1 MAVKTIAGAQVN
13 VSEEGYL
20 EDMNQWNEDV
30 AKELASEV
38 GIELT
43 DKHFEVLNYLR
54 EKTEAGEALT
64 IRKVGKSGIT
74 DIKGLYK
81 LFPKGPLKFSS
92 KIAGIPKPASSHP

>member
-1 MAVKTIAGAQVN
+1 MELKIAGVN
-13 VSEEGYL
+13 LEVSEDGYL
-20 EDMNQWNEDV
+20 QDMSQWNEDIAREI
-30 AKELASEV
+30 AKEV

-54 EKTEAGEALT
+54 EKTAAGETLT
-64 IRKVGKSGIT
+64 IRAVGKSGIV

-92 KIAGIPKPASSHP
+92 KIAGIPKPTSCI

>member
-1 MAVKTIAGAQVN
+1 MALKTIAGKEIN

-20 EDMNQWNEDV
+20 ENMNDWNEDV
-30 AKELASEV
+30 AKEIASEI
-38 GIELT
+38 GIDLT
-43 DKHFEVLNYLR
+43 EKHFEVLNYLR

-74 DIKGLYK
+74 DIKGLYD

-92 KIAGIPKPASSHP
+92 KIAGIPKPASCV